1 MPFIET
7 APGPGRRTWTQRLQH
22 PTVVLSVILL
32 AQLMVV
38 LDTTIVNVALPH
50 IQRGLGFSTTGLS
63 WVINAYILTFGGLL
77 LFGAR
82 AGDLAGRR
90 RIFLAGIA
98 LFALSSLAGGLAVA
112 PSMLLATR
120 ALQGVGAALAAPSA
134 LSLLTT
140 MFPEGPSRLRAIA
153 LYATVSA
160 AGAAI
165 GLVAGGLLTE
175 LVSWRWVMFV
185 NVPIGAAVWLVGRVA
200 LAETATRHGRLDL
213 LGAVTSTVGMGGVVL
228 GLVEAGGTGWTD
240 PVTLAAFAVG
250 AVMLTVFVHN
260 ESRVAE
266 PILPLRLF
274 AHGTRTTANVARGL
288 VYAGMYGMFFFL
300 SQYLQD
306 VRGYSPVSA
315 GLAFLPIPLTVFASS
330 QLTSRVL
337 ARAVPRKVLMS
348 AGIVVAVASMGLATM
363 LDARTSYMQILLWF
377 VLLGAGSGV
386 SMVSLM
392 SASLADVAPG
402 DAGAASG
409 LVNVSQQLGAALGLA
424 VLVTLFGALTRH
436 GRIGP
441 EQVVGYAHAL
451 DGVFALA
458 AGFTTLA
465 LALVVAF
472 VRTRPAPAQSV
483 AEAEVVAL
491 GGDEERR
498 GHGEPAVLAEA
509 G

>member
-1 MPFIET
+1 MPLL
-7 APGPGRRTWTQRLQH
+7 AASSSPPHGAQVRRLQR
-22 PTVVLSVILL
+22 PAVVLFVILL

-50 IQRGLGFSTTGLS
+50 IQRGLDFSTAGLS
-63 WVINAYILTFGGLL
+63 WVVNAYILTFGGLL
-77 LFGAR
+77 LLGAR
-82 AGDLAGRR
+82 AGDLVGRR
-90 RIFLAGIA
+90 RVFLAGIA
-98 LFALSSLAGGLAVA
+98 LFTLSSLAGGLAVD

-120 ALQGVGAALAAPSA
+120 ALQGIGAAFAAPSA

-140 MFPEGPSRLRAIA
+140 RFPEGPSRLRAIA

-185 NVPIGAAVWLVGRVA
+185 NVPIGAAVWFAGRTA
-200 LAETATRHGRLDL
+200 LTETPTRHGRLDL
-213 LGAVTSTVGMGGVVL
+213 LGAVASTVGMGGIVL
-228 GLVEAGGTGWTD
+228 GLVEAGSSGWTN
-240 PVTLAAFAVG
+240 PVSLVAFAVG
-250 AVMLTVFVHN
+250 ALMLAVFVHN
-260 ESRVAE
+260 ESRVDE

-306 VRGYSPVSA
+306 VRGFSPVA
-315 GLAFLPIPLTVFASS
+315 TGVAFLPIPITVFASS

-337 ARAVPRKVLMS
+337 MKVVPEKVLMMV
-348 AGIVVAVASMGLATM
+348 GTGVATASMALATM
-363 LDARTSYMQILLWF
+363 LQPGTPYAEILVWL
-377 VLLGAGSGV
+377 VLIGAGSGI

-392 SASLADVAPG
+392 SASLADVEPG

-424 VLVTLFGALTRH
+424 VLVTLYGSLSHH
-436 GRIGP
+436 GQLGTGQAASDI
-441 EQVVGYAHAL
+441 HAL
-451 DGVFALA
+451 DNVFALA
-458 AGFTTLA
+458 AGFTVFA
-465 LALVVAF
+465 LALVAVF
-472 VRTRPAPAQSV
+472 VRTRRAPA
-483 AEAEVVAL
+483 EVRADAAVMDLATN
-491 GGDEERR
+491 RV
-498 GHGEPAVLAEA
+498 GEGADAAALAEA